1 MSLVLEETENG
12 YYGSGLNRKLL
23 FCEGFSLRCSA
34 VAKAEGSFSI
44 AAGEPK

>member
-23 FCEGFSLRCSA
+23 FCEGFSPRCGVVMALPALWVSW
-34 VAKAEGSFSI
+34 VFVD
-44 AAGEPK
+44 